1 MKIAPD
7 KRKAMLKRLA
17 DFLEKFSIA
26 SFAIGVFQNESLGF
40 LFGALC
46 FVLSF
51 VITYWEV
58 PQ

>member
-1 MKIAPD
+1 
-7 KRKAMLKRLA
+7 MLKRLA